1 MDGRSCGMVGVGRAE
16 AMVAELD
23 VAEHMAGGIV
33 AQRIF
38 DHNHHRR
45 RDGEG

>member
-1 MDGRSCGMVGVGRAE
+1 MDGRSCGMVGVCRAE

-23 VAEHMAGGIV
+23 VVEHMTGGIV

-45 RDGEG
+45 PDGEG